1 MNATVSYGWGAS
13 QVPILYFE
21 VKAGHNVG
29 YKTFK
34 LTDLMK
40 WKQGKRK
47 TYRIR
52 GNSVTIRKDRQNI
65 HISAN
70 KMRKKYTVHPQ
81 KKKNNAKV
89 IKITNNQKIKG
100 GSLMKDPKLGP
111 KKRGFVRNFYVF
123 FIGFL
128 VLWMSIFLFLTPTEE
143 LSTMEI
149 IQFPLTAAAML
160 LIGTGWF
167 LFFRR
172 QIVDIVR
179 DETEDKLTFITYS
192 GKRTELSPK
201 EIKSVTKTDN
211 RYVFHLT
218 FLVKQK
224 VPLLGP
230 LGPCVK
236 FG

>member
-1 MNATVSYGWGAS
+1 
-13 QVPILYFE
+13 
-21 VKAGHNVG
+21 
-29 YKTFK
+29 
-34 LTDLMK
+34 
-40 WKQGKRK
+40 
-47 TYRIR
+47 
-52 GNSVTIRKDRQNI
+52 
-65 HISAN
+65 
-70 KMRKKYTVHPQ
+70 
-81 KKKNNAKV
+81 
-89 IKITNNQKIKG
+89 
-100 GSLMKDPKLGP
+100 MKDPKLGP
-111 KKRGFVRNFYVF
+111 KKRGFARNFYVF

-128 VLWMSIFLFLTPTEE
+128 VLWMSIFLFLTPPEE

-218 FLVKQK
+218 SGKSLPAYRYMP
-224 VPLLGP
+224 PLSLSHAKKMDALIKDLSENGALP
-230 LGPCVK
+230 KTWC
-236 FG
+236 